1 MNEVRTHNFSG
12 DNFHINVIIYI
23 KCIVL
28 FLIFIEKAL
37 AVRTIPH
44 PAFSKFS
51 TLSNLNI
58 DWMLQCNLHRLNSE
72 TESCINRTLH
82 KVPMKDF
89 LLLI

>member
-1 MNEVRTHNFSG
+1 MNGVRTHNFSG

-28 FLIFIEKAL
+28 FLIFIEKTL
-37 AVRTIPH
+37 AVGTIPH

-58 DWMLQCNLHRLNSE
+58 DWMLP
-72 TESCINRTLH
+72 
-82 KVPMKDF
+82 V
-89 LLLI
+89 